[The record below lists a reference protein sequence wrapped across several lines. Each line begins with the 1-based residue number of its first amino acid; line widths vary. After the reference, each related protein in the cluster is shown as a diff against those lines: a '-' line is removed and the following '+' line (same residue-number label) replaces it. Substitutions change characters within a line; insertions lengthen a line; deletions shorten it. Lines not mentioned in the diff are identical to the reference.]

1 MTNPISRR
9 LDRLETEIQK
19 RTDPGYGSIFTLI
32 DDPRDPDNAKRWEEA
47 GQFKRENPNGLIIHN
62 FIVSPPN
69 GEVNWE
75 RYIASGTNI
84 QVAKKLDV
92 ARRSLMSE
100 MTDAAGD
107 GVQDETDQFRRIYQR
122 HAERYQ
128 ALCAELSGSK
138 YTTKGN
144 ERLN

>member
-1 MTNPISRR
+1 MTNHIDRR
-9 LDRLETEIQK
+9 LDRLETEVQK
-19 RTDPGYGSIFTLI
+19 RTDPGYGPIFKLI
-32 DDPRDPDNAKRWEEA
+32 DDPDHPENAKRWGEA
-47 GQFKRENPNGLIIHN
+47 WRFRLENPNGLIIHT

-69 GEVNWE
+69 GDADWWHFIET
-75 RYIASGTNI
+75 GTNI
-84 QVAKKLDV
+84 QVAKALDV

-122 HAERYQ
+122 HTERYQ